1 MMTLKMTQV
10 LSVDGKKI
18 DQALSAIAKLILRLN
33 KKPKRDERLIKK
45 IIEIHDLIQDAV
57 IQAKLKKSLSAKS
70 SF

>member
-1 MMTLKMTQV
+1 MTQV

-18 DQALSAIAKLILRLN
+18 DQALSEIAKLILRLS

-45 IIEIHDLIQDAV
+45 ITEIRDQIQDAV
-57 IQAKLKKSLSAKS
+57 IQAKLKKSLSAKH

>member
-1 MMTLKMTQV
+1 MTEV

-18 DQALSAIAKLILRLN
+18 DKALSEIAKLILRLS

-45 IIEIHDLIQDAV
+45 ITEIRDQIQDAV
-57 IQAKLKKSLSAKS
+57 IQAKLKKSLSAKH